1 MPEPGELLFTA
12 PNPDKHSRLTA
23 FFRWI
28 LVIPHAIVWFF
39 YGIAAYI
46 AVIIAWFA
54 LLFTGR
60 YPAGLYAFVS
70 GFVRFHTTFYAYLYL
85 LSDKYPPF
93 SGGPGQTYP
102 VELQIGPAKESYS
115 RLWVLL
121 RFLPLIL
128 VGIINYALSIV
139 LSFVAFIAWIV
150 VIIMGRMPEGLHNA
164 LAFCISYSVRSTAYG
179 TLLVERFP
187 SFDTSGAGPAVPPTG
202 AASTTY

>member
-1 MPEPGELLFTA
+1 MPAPGELLFIA
-12 PNPDKHSRLTA
+12 PNAERHSRLTA

-39 YGIAAYI
+39 YGIVTYV

-60 YPAGLYAFVS
+60 YPAGLYSFVR
-70 GFVRFHTTFYAYLYL
+70 GFVRFHTRFYSYLYL
-85 LSDKYPPF
+85 LSDRFPPF
-93 SGGPGQTYP
+93 SGSDETTYP
-102 VELQIGPAKESYS
+102 IELEIGPAKESYS

-139 LSFVAFIAWIV
+139 LSVVAFIAWV
-150 VIIMGRMPEGLHNA
+150 AIIILGRNPDGLHNA
-164 LAFCISYSVRSTAYG
+164 IAFCVSYSVRSTAYS

-187 SFDTSGAGPAVPPTG
+187 SFDTSGAGPAVPPTTP
-202 AASTTY
+202 AAATY